1 MRPIQAKPLIIILA
15 AASANTAQVL
25 AATASNNPES
35 FNDRFIALGIA
46 AVLLAFAYFRKKK
59 PAIPSKTN
67 DPEPPAIV
75 PLTESAPQQALA
87 EAVAIAVEILQTPQV
102 VAVKPAAENPVAT
115 AKQPIGRT
123 IVVPVD
129 FSPHTEYAVRLAQV
143 WSNPNDHIKLVYCVD
158 LDNAFPSAN
167 LTPSDFV
174 AIHPAFANIGGETAY
189 HWSQLPWVVV
199 LPRVMEIVEHW
210 AAREFSRLRHTL
222 AIAPDAKLDFQVL
235 HGDTVNQIVS
245 FSADAVAK
253 LIVLLAHKHS
263 ASDRLINGSHAD
275 KLLHASRIPIIVACE
290 PLQAEPSLPTEILI
304 TTDYRVESLP
314 VFLILKDLIPAGKPN
329 LTILTVQTNNERHN
343 ELSPKLEA
351 LEQVFR
357 SLGFPLTR
365 VKIDALDVETGI
377 LDYVKTHRPQLVAM
391 SSHGRIGFAE
401 WIHPSVTKAILHEA
415 GVPILVVHE
424 QSSPTAETLASLSDV
439 IRMITA

>member
-1 MRPIQAKPLIIILA
+1 MQAKPLIIILA
-15 AASANTAQVL
+15 AFCANTAQVL
-25 AATASNNPES
+25 AATGNNNPES
-35 FNDRFIALGIA
+35 FSDRFIALGIA
-46 AVLLAFAYFRKKK
+46 AVLLGFAYFRKNKPSLPDVKK
-59 PAIPSKTN
+59 
-67 DPEPPAIV
+67 DPEPSVIV
-75 PLTESAPQQALA
+75 PLTDSAPQQALA
-87 EAVAIAVEILQTPQV
+87 EAVAIAVEMLQPQTV
-102 VAVKPAAENPVAT
+102 ITKSAVEKLAAT
-115 AKQPIGRT
+115 AKQASGKT

-143 WSNPNDHIKLVYCVD
+143 WSAPNDTLKIVYCVD
-158 LDNAFPSAN
+158 LENAFPPAN

-174 AIHPAFANIGGETAY
+174 AIHPAFANISGETAY

-199 LPRVMEIVEHW
+199 LPRAMEIIEEW
-210 AAREFSRLRHTL
+210 ATFEFLRLKYTL
-222 AIAPDAKLDFQVL
+222 ANAPDTKLDFQVL

-245 FSADAVAK
+245 FSEDAGAK

-263 ASDRLINGSHAD
+263 AGDRLISGSHAD
-275 KLLHASRIPIIVACE
+275 ELLHASRIPVIVACE

-304 TTDYRVESLP
+304 TTDYRLESLP

-329 LTILTVQTNNERHN
+329 ITILTVQTENERHN

-357 SLGFPLTR
+357 SLGFPLAR

-391 SSHGRIGFAE
+391 SSHGRLGFAE

-424 QSSPTAETLASLSDV
+424 QSSPTAETMGSLADLMR
-439 IRMITA
+439 IITG